1 MASQGR
7 PMQPRSIEIMNRMKE
22 NLSGAPMEFEL
33 TEYEQNN
40 FIRFSQRCRTVGR
53 HIGITKV
60 SVCRDK
66 DDPSKA
72 IVSVVENA

>member
-7 PMQPRSIEIMNRMKE
+7 PMQPRSIEIMECMQA
-22 NLSGAPMEFEL
+22 NLNGKPMEFVL
-33 TEYEQNN
+33 TDYEQKN

-53 HIGITKV
+53 HIGVAKV

-72 IVSVVENA
+72 IVSVVQ

>member
-7 PMQPRSIEIMNRMKE
+7 PMQPRSIEIMDRMKA
-22 NLSGAPMEFEL
+22 NLNGKPMEFEL
-33 TEYEQNN
+33 TDYEQNN

-53 HIGITKV
+53 HIGVNKV

-72 IVSVVENA
+72 IVSVVQ